1 MDRRYSLRTCA
12 LIIVIAVLISW
23 APFVGLWLWMQP
35 SGGFSPDLPPKE
47 YRGDARVTVHF
58 TRHAEVLCRIMKAE
72 PGSIACAGVG
82 SDWMIVPNPC
92 DWKSDAWARL
102 MCHEKGHSL
111 GWGAEHSR

>member
-12 LIIVIAVLISW
+12 IIITLAVLISW

-47 YRGDARVTVHF
+47 YRGDAKVTVHF
-58 TRHAEVLCRIMKAE
+58 TRHAEVLCKIIKADGR
-72 PGSIACAGVG
+72 PIACAPIGG
-82 SDWMIVPNPC
+82 DLIIAPNPC

-102 MCHEKGHSL
+102 MCHESGHTQ
-111 GWGAEHSR
+111 GWAADHPR